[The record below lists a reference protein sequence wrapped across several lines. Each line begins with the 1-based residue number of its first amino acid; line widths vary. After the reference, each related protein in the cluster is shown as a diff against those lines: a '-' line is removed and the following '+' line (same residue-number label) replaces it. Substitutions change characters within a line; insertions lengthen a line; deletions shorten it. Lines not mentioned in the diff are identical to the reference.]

1 MASTGPP
8 GGGPRG
14 QNAGVQDLT
23 PTTVWRLKP
32 QLVLALDAVLGVP
45 VDSYLNGSQTWLT
58 EDGPNDFTVEWRLH
72 PVAGFRQPGGISPY
86 DLWDDVV
93 TGLSAGEPATALTVG
108 DATVALTTLWD
119 GLECYVAYDES
130 LEPAELA
137 DRARTV
143 LGREPDRVG
152 MVDHDAVADAWER
165 ARGDASVIAL
175 VVEQL
180 AN

>member
-1 MASTGPP
+1 M
-8 GGGPRG
+8 PRI
-14 QNAGVQDLT
+14 A
-23 PTTVWRLKP
+23 TTVWMISPELIAAVDERLGP
-32 QLVLALDAVLGVP
+32 P
-45 VDSYLNGSQTWLT
+45 VDAYVNGAQTWFVDT
-58 EDGPNDFTVEWRLH
+58 PDGTTLEFRLH
-72 PVAGFRQPGGISPY
+72 PAARYTVPTGCSHH
-86 DLWDDVV
+86 DV
-93 TGLSAGEPATALTVG
+93 LE
-108 DATVALTTLWD
+108 TVADLLAGGADPHALRLGEEVRPLAACWD